1 MVTPLTIGA
10 LVAAAASF
18 PTGFGFG
25 AGYGAG
31 VRIGYDVIYPQIAP
45 FAREVTGGIID
56 ALRTVWSPGGSGA
69 TPPIADAPR
78 PDVGR
83 TNPRSQP
90 SVDLGEVIGDVSNAP
105 TGARGRQP
113 SISNAAGERKF
124 VSFSIPQFAN
134 TTGGNRKFSGE
145 LSLSELQSLINS
157 YQNAVTKGTSST
169 VVSAGRR
176 GLAILVSVRRRVFG
190 A

>member
-1 MVTPLTIGA
+1 MVIA
-10 LVAAAASF
+10 LAALAAAVASF

-78 PDVGR
+78 PDDLGR
-83 TNPRSQP
+83 TNPRSEP
-90 SVDLGEVIGDVSNAP
+90 SVNLSEVIGDVSNAP
-105 TGARGRQP
+105 ADARGRQP
-113 SISNAAGERKF
+113 DISNAAGERKF
-124 VSFSIPQFAN
+124 VSFSIPNFSN
-134 TTGGNRKFSGE
+134 VTGGNRKVSAM
-145 LSLSELQSLINS
+145 LSLSELQNLINS
-157 YQNAVTKGTSST
+157 YQNAALKGKNSM

-190 A
+190 S